1 MARGA
6 PRRRPGDGTVK
17 RQNGALVDL
26 LVAGGLSEHDAAEQ
40 VERVLGAIGP
50 ALVAGKPVRLPDV
63 GDLRPK
69 RKRVY
74 VPGSCD
80 RQARDECR
88 VSLRSGAIWKG
99 EPYACEPPEKSKL
112 TYLTTGGLS

>member
-1 MARGA
+1 MK
-6 PRRRPGDGTVK
+6 RRNRELIEALIADGLTEEV
-17 RQNGALVDL
+17 
-26 LVAGGLSEHDAAEQ
+26 AAEQ
-40 VERVLGAIGP
+40 VDRVLGAIAP
-50 ALVAGKPVRLPDV
+50 ALVAGRPVHLPGV

-69 RKRVY
+69 RRRAH

-80 RQARDECR
+80 RQAREECR

-112 TYLTTGGLS
+112 SYINVGGLS